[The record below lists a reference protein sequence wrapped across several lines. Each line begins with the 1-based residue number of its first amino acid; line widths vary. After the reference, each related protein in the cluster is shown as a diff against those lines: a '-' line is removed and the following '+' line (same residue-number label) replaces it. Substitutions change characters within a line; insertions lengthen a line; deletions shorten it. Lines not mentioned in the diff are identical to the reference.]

1 MSHFGK
7 KVNEVYQTKDL
18 TKFKFRND
26 NRVINQNH
34 VKSLVKSMKERGW
47 LPGSYIVVN
56 HLWEVIDGQHRTLAA
71 MAAGIPVNYTMERK
85 TGFDDIRNL
94 NKNQRNWQMNDHIH
108 GFVADNN
115 PHYVKLKNFM
125 DEYPDLK
132 ITECLMLCKNNYTSV
147 QRGTFENGE
156 FTTKDMNVAR
166 QWADYVMR
174 LKQYTKFY
182 NRGIFVRALV
192 CCLTKEEFDFE
203 RFFHNI
209 ELRPTMLVPCGTREQ
224 YLELFE
230 TIYNYRRSNKVSLR
244 Y

>member
-1 MSHFGK
+1 
-7 KVNEVYQTKDL
+7 
-18 TKFKFRND
+18 
-26 NRVINQNH
+26 
-34 VKSLVKSMKERGW
+34 
-47 LPGSYIVVN
+47 
-56 HLWEVIDGQHRTLAA
+56 
-71 MAAGIPVNYTMERK
+71 
-85 TGFDDIRNL
+85 
-94 NKNQRNWQMNDHIH
+94 
-108 GFVADNN
+108 
-115 PHYVKLKNFM
+115 
-125 DEYPDLK
+125 
-132 ITECLMLCKNNYTSV
+132 MLCKNNYTSV